1 MKVKIFVNEDPLE
14 LENEINN
21 FLEENDIATVSF
33 HYIQGSVLME
43 YILEEDYHE

>member
-1 MKVKIFVNEDPLE
+1 MRIKIFVNEDPLE
-14 LENEINN
+14 LENEIND
-21 FLEENDIATVSF
+21 FLEENSVATVSF